1 VLTLLLLTLIAA
13 NDPPEEAPLPPGV
26 VPLEEPGRYR
36 SSRTYDETLDFYE
49 RQLRRVGGIRWHNV
63 VSLPGIKAKNI
74 ECLRKSSH
82 WEGINV
88 YDNAG
93 EVRIYVI
100 PREKPPAQPKAAPAP
115 KTKEPAKPKEAPKPK
130 PAKTP

>member
-1 VLTLLLLTLIAA
+1 MLGLLILVGAS
-13 NDPPEEAPLPPGV
+13 DPPVEVPLPQGV

-36 SSRTYDETLDFYE
+36 SSRSYDETIDYYE
-49 RQLRRVGGIRWHNV
+49 RQFRRVGGIRWHNV

-74 ECLRKSSH
+74 ECLRKTAN

-100 PREKPPAQPKAAPAP
+100 PREKPPEKPKAPP
-115 KTKEPAKPKEAPKPK
+115 KDKTKDPKRP
-130 PAKTP
+130 